1 MNPNY
6 LYSWVRDASL
16 VFKTIIDQY
25 TTGQDLSLR
34 TLIDDFVS
42 AEAAIQQITN
52 PSGTVVTGGL
62 GEPKVSVSLP
72 IPFTIQLKSVVFSF
86 SSVSNTSLLD
96 QLINPIYTRDRWI
109 GVHWAL
115 GASSERWS
123 SSEVNRLDHLRQ
135 LASCQ

>member
-1 MNPNY
+1 VNPDY
-6 LYSWVRDASL
+6 LFSWVRDASL

-42 AEAAIQQITN
+42 AEAGIQQVTN

-72 IPFTIQLKSVVFSF
+72 PNRVYYPAKIARFQF
-86 SSVSNTSLLD
+86 
-96 QLINPIYTRDRWI
+96 LI
-109 GVHWAL
+109 
-115 GASSERWS
+115 SE
-123 SSEVNRLDHLRQ
+123 
-135 LASCQ
+135 